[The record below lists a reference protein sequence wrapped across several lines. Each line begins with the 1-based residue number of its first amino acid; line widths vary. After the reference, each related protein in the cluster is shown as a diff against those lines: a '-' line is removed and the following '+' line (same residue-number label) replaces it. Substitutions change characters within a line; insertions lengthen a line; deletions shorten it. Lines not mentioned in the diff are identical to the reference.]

1 VTPPPPLAVILI
13 THTTRHLR
21 RSLLAVAASSRRP
34 DAVVVS
40 IDGDGDDLRSCV
52 ADAAREFGLAVTL
65 VRRPHTGMSRS
76 PQVRNNAVRTLLSM
90 GWGGMHDA
98 RLVFFDGDCAPA
110 RACLAEHD
118 RLGQGGRVVVG
129 FRVDLTEPQT
139 EAFDEDAVRRGEPP
153 APIEPAQWADLAA
166 RDRRYRRALLWRR
179 LGIGKAH
186 KPKILSANVSVP
198 LAAYLAV
205 NGFDEEY
212 VGWGAE
218 DDDLGRRLY
227 AQGTP
232 AAVGVASAIV
242 FHQWHPT
249 RAPGEWSKNAG
260 APRFLAGSPVRA
272 VRGVENPLDQP
283 PCVVEH
289 FHGSTR

>member
-1 VTPPPPLAVILI
+1 VPPLAVILI
-13 THTTRHLR
+13 THTPRHLR
-21 RSLLAVAASSRRP
+21 RSLLAVAASDRRP

-40 IDGDGDDLRSCV
+40 TDGDHDDLRACV
-52 ADAAREFGLAVTL
+52 LEASREFALPLTL
-65 VRRPHTGMSRS
+65 VRRPHTGQSRS

-90 GWGGMHDA
+90 GWGEEHDA

-110 RACLAEHD
+110 RACLAEHE
-118 RLGQGGRVVVG
+118 RLGAVGRVVVG
-129 FRVDLTEPQT
+129 FRVDLSEAQT
-139 EAFDEDAVRRGEPP
+139 LAFDEAAVARGEPP
-153 APIEPAQWADLAA
+153 AAIEPAQWAELAS

-198 LAAYLAV
+198 LAAYLAI

-227 AQGTP
+227 ANGTP
-232 AAVGVASAIV
+232 AVVGVAAAVV

-249 RAPGEWSKNAG
+249 RAPGEWAKNAG
-260 APRFLAGSPVRA
+260 APRFLRGTPTRA

-283 PCVVEH
+283 PMIVEH
-289 FHGSTR
+289 FKGGGA